1 MEVTRMQKKR
11 LFEITMPK
19 LNPTMNY
26 GMIVRWLKQEGDHVR
41 KGEPLVEIEAEK
53 VSTFIESPVD
63 GILSQIL
70 VAEGADVEVGARL
83 AVIELESIKE
93 AYSETK
99 EVAPTA
105 PVPPSTIV
113 PLTTIRKVIAD
124 KMAQSHSTIPHITLI
139 MEVNVDEVIKLRQ
152 KLKEIHNKEIS
163 YNAFF
168 MKATERALRKY
179 PILNSTFEEN
189 GIRIYSEINIGLAVA
204 TKEGLVV
211 PVIRDVGK
219 RELVEI
225 SDNIEELIQKAREN
239 KLSMEEVSGGTFTI
253 TNLGMFGVDAFTPII
268 VPGQSAI
275 LGIGQIKE
283 RIYLENGKISSR
295 KVITLNL
302 SCDHRVVDGAVAAEF
317 LQEIKKL
324 LEVPE
329 SLLKN

>member
-1 MEVTRMQKKR
+1 MQKKR

-105 PVPPSTIV
+105 SVPPSTIV

-179 PILNSTFEEN
+179 PMLNSTFEEN

-324 LEVPE
+324 LEAPE

>member
-1 MEVTRMQKKR
+1 MQKKR